1 MEQLAWYPDTV
12 DTNHRQLEADFPP
25 RHHKLPFTAAL
36 YTPAASLKSFEV
48 KLRTFYA
55 FRCCPPCADTNRRSS
70 VIRWTR
76 YETRP
81 AAVANRTESGTKQ
94 TADLSNR
101 EKSESC
107 IIAVGVRHR
116 IAVLKQL
123 DTEWEC
129 LDVCVADVT
138 VAVRGRAQ
146 GGGERN
152 GLVAGTWS
160 DKQELIDI
168 RWARGSSAWMA
179 PRQCAAMV
187 KLDAAPVHG
196 DAAMWYQVAAVLPCD
211 AARRGAKA
219 ADAAN

>member
-1 MEQLAWYPDTV
+1 MSVKINSQ
-12 DTNHRQLEADFPP
+12 
-25 RHHKLPFTAAL
+25 
-36 YTPAASLKSFEV
+36 V
-48 KLRTFYA
+48 KLRTRLDAVHLTPIPIAAAPSFDGLYRRRA
-55 FRCCPPCADTNRRSS
+55 NR
-70 VIRWTR
+70 VVPG
-76 YETRP
+76 YETHP

-94 TADLSNR
+94 TADLFNR

-107 IIAVGVRHR
+107 IIAFGVRHR
-116 IAVLKQL
+116 TAVLKQL

-129 LDVCVADVT
+129 LDVCVAGVT

-160 DKQELIDI
+160 DKQELIGI
-168 RWARGSSAWMA
+168 GWARGSSAWMA
-179 PRQCAAMV
+179 PRQCAAMG